1 MGNRDILE
9 IITHISPVETYI
21 VTSHDEAVLMRGH
34 NIHVCFCSETEKV
47 ISKLFFV
54 GLYYDKAV
62 IIVVGYV

>member
-9 IITHISPVETYI
+9 IIIHISPVETNI

-34 NIHVCFCSETEKV
+34 NIDVCFCSETEKV

-62 IIVVGYV
+62 IIVIGYV